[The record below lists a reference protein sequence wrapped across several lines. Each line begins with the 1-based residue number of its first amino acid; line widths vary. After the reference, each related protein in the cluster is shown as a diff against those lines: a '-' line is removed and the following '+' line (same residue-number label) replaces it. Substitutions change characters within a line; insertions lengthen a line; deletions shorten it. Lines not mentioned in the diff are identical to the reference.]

1 MGLGVVDSADNPGDR
16 RRAVAEATVHPGSV
30 THTFHLAFHPAGQV
44 AVGAV
49 VQTLH
54 VVRVDQRRAEGRLGI
69 LQTPA
74 AGMVFKEQ
82 LTSGLQREELQVP
95 SSFSTGLFQVPR
107 LLTNK
112 SSV

>member
-1 MGLGVVDSADNPGDR
+1 MGLGVVDGADNPGDR
-16 RRAVAEATVHPGSV
+16 WRGVTEAMVHPGSIA
-30 THTFHLAFHPAGQV
+30 HTFHLAVHLAGQV

-54 VVRVDQRRAEGRLGI
+54 VVRVDQGKAAGRLGI

-74 AGMVFKEQ
+74 AGMVFKEP
-82 LTSGLQREELQVP
+82 LTSGSQREELHVP
-95 SSFSTGLFQVPR
+95 SSFCPGLLGVPR